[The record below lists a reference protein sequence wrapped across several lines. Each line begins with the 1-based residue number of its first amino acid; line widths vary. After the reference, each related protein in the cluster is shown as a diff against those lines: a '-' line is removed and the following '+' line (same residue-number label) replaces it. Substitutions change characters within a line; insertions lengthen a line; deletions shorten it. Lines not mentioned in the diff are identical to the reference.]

1 MLTILTKSLRKK
13 ENLISGTILIVL
25 GLFFSI
31 YSYIYYSI
39 GELNQ
44 PDYGFFPFYLGIIL
58 ASLGFVI
65 VIKSLFFKYDVEPT
79 QVEWKSLFYITL
91 SIFLFWLLINPVGLI
106 LTSLISVFI
115 STIFLPFTQQQR
127 LLVMLG
133 VTATVYVIF
142 VLGFQLTIS
151 LWPNWLYFNVR

>member
-1 MLTILTKSLRKK
+1 MLTILTKSLCKK

-65 VIKSLFFKYDVEPT
+65 VIKSLFFNYDVEPT

-127 LLVMLG
+127 LLVMLV

-142 VLGFQLTIS
+142 VLGFKLTIS